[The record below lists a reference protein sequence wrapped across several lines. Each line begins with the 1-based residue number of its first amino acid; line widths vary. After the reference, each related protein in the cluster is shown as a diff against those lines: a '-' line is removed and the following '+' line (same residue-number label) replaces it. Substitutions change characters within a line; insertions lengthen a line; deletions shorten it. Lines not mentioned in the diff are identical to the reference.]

1 MTNSFDLESVKAIV
15 ILNSEE
21 RSDSESIVRLNS
33 GQGERERIGVYCW
46 QVLSLAR
53 LARMTNFSGLDTVKA
68 TVILN
73 SEGRA

>member
-1 MTNSFDLESVKAIV
+1 MTNSFYLEALKLTVT
-15 ILNSEE
+15 LNSEE
-21 RSDSESIVRLNS
+21 RGDSESIIRLNS

>member
-33 GQGERERIGVYCW
+33 GQGERERIGACCY
-46 QVLSLAR
+46 QILSFAKAR
-53 LARMTNFSGLDTVKA
+53 
-68 TVILN
+68 
-73 SEGRA
+73 